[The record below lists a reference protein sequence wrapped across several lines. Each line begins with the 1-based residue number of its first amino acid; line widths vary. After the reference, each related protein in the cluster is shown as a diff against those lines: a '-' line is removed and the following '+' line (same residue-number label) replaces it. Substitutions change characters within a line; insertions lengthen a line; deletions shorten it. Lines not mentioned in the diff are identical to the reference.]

1 MRVGGADDKMLA
13 FDNMRDRPITGT
25 NAWAQH
31 AIVLDVAVDAETIT
45 FGILLSLNGQV
56 WMADV
61 HLDQVGAEV
70 PTTDLLEEMVLN
82 FPVNLEFEE

>member
-25 NAWAQH
+25 NDWTRH
-31 AIVLDVAVDAETIT
+31 AIVLDVAEDAETIV
-45 FGILLSLNGQV
+45 FGILLALNGQV

-61 HLDQVGAEV
+61 HLDVVGTDI
-70 PTTDLLEEMVLN
+70 PTTDILEELIPNV
-82 FPVNLEFEE
+82 PVNLEFEE